1 MRLLLKI
8 FPAGHLVISLL
19 FVCCALALIGLAVWH
34 LWHGV
39 SPLHAFSAR
48 DRLDAVLEALALLT
62 VAVAAL
68 ELGQTILEEEV
79 QREAHMSAP
88 TRVRRFL
95 SRFLVV
101 LVVAL
106 SIETLVLVFRS
117 GRESPEKLPYAAAVG
132 LTAAGLLAA
141 WGVFVRLNRSAEEL
155 EPEAMEH
162 AKREDAKVQG
172 EEARAR
178 DADPRDGTGGGG
190 REPAHGPEAGR
201 RA

>member
-8 FPAGHLVISLL
+8 FPLGHLVISVL
-19 FVCCALALIGLAVWH
+19 FIACAIGLIGLAVVE
-34 LWHGV
+34 LSTLIEPGDR
-39 SPLHAFSAR
+39 ATAD
-48 DRLDAVLEALALLT
+48 DRLNAVLEALALLT

-68 ELGQTILEEEV
+68 ELGQTIVEEEV

-117 GRESPEKLPYAAAVG
+117 SREAPEQLPYAACIG
-132 LTAAGLLAA
+132 FTAAALLAA
-141 WGVFVRLNRSAEEL
+141 WGVFIHLNRSAEEL
-155 EPEAMEH
+155 EPEAMEQ
-162 AKREDAKVQG
+162 AKREDVKVEQR
-172 EEARAR
+172 E
-178 DADPRDGTGGGG
+178 DAG
-190 REPAHGPEAGR
+190 
-201 RA
+201 